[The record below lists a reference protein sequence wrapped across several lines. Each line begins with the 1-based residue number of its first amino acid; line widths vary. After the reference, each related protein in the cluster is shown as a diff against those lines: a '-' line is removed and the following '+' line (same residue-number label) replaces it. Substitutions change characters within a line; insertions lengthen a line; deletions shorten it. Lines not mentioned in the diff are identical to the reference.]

1 MNIYSFAMAI
11 LSILILSI
19 LSLIIRTNEAMREE

>member
-1 MNIYSFAMAI
+1 MNIYSCAIAI

-19 LSLIIRTNEAMREE
+19 LSLIIRLSEAIREE